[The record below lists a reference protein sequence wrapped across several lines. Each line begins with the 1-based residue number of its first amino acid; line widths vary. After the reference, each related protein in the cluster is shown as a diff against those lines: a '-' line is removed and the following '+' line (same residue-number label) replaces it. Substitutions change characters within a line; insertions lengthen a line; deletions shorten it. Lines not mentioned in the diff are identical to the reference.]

1 MNTREAAASL
11 TAVMHELVNG
21 TAPTGGYL
29 LNRGDVG
36 IVRAMAR
43 LTAHEASQVMNNGSS
58 IAAHVAHVTY
68 YTQIMNRWA
77 AGENPWDSADWES
90 SWLAPSVTTEE
101 WARAQSDLARE
112 LNAWNKVLGA
122 PREVTTAEL
131 SGMIASIA
139 HLAYHLGAIRQMD
152 RRVRGPG
159 ASKDIEAA
167 SAPVTHP

>member
-1 MNTREAAASL
+1 MNTSEATASL
-11 TAVMHELVNG
+11 TAVMNELVNG

-36 IVRAMAR
+36 IVRAMAQ
-43 LTAHEASQVMNNGSS
+43 LTAHEASLVMNNGSS

-68 YTQIMNRWA
+68 YTHIMNRWA
-77 AGENPWDSADWES
+77 AGENPWDTADWES
-90 SWLAPSVTTEE
+90 SWLEPSVTSEE
-101 WARAQSDLARE
+101 WELAQRDLARE
-112 LNAWNKVLGA
+112 CTAWNKVLGQ
-122 PREVTTAEL
+122 PREVTTAEF

-159 ASKDIEAA
+159 ASKEIEAA
-167 SAPVTHP
+167 TAPVNHL